1 MKLYWYFRQEEP
13 MDHKTIYAP
22 HHDFYID
29 QSKKTDNY
37 NMDSFH
43 MHKMYE
49 VYYLMEGSRKY
60 FIDDSIYLVNAG
72 SLVLID
78 TDSVHKTASMGD
90 IPHTRIVLNFSL
102 DFLEGFSDEVKDLDL
117 TSIFQTKFVVLPL
130 SFKYKLIIENILNR
144 LVDLGNF
151 EEPKAL
157 IDEDEPSPTS
167 NASQKLLA
175 KLLLSELLINIKDY
189 IDVLKQK
196 EYESH
201 QIVNNKVDKIIKYI
215 CKHYAEDL
223 TLTSIA
229 EAFYIS
235 PFYLSKIFKRS
246 TNLSIVE
253 YINSLRIRHAKELL
267 ETSSTKIA
275 DIAEI
280 VGFSSSSHFSRTFK
294 LLTGLSPQQYKK
306 FYANKK

>member
-1 MKLYWYFRQEEP
+1 MG
-13 MDHKTIYAP
+13 HKTIYAP

-29 QSKKTDNY
+29 QSKKIDNY

-78 TDSVHKTASMGD
+78 ADSVHKTSSMGD
-90 IPHTRIVLNFSL
+90 IPHTRIVLNFSQ
-102 DFLEGFSDEVKDLDL
+102 DFLESFSNEVKDLDL
-117 TSIFQTKFVVLPL
+117 TSIFKTKFVVLPL
-130 SFKYKLIIENILNR
+130 SFKYKLTIENILSR
-144 LVDLGNF
+144 LIDLGCLDVG
-151 EEPKAL
+151 KDQADYL
-157 IDEDEPSPTS
+157 D
-167 NASQKLLA
+167 ASYDQMASKKLMT
-175 KLLLSELLINIKDY
+175 KLLLSELLLQIKEY
-189 IDVLKQK
+189 IHVLEQK

-267 ETSSTKIA
+267 ETSSTKISE
-275 DIAEI
+275 IAEI

-306 FYANKK
+306 FYSNK

>member
-1 MKLYWYFRQEEP
+1 MV
-13 MDHKTIYAP
+13 HKTVYAP
-22 HHDFYID
+22 HQDFYID

-78 TDSVHKTASMGD
+78 ANSVHKTASMGD
-90 IPHTRIVLNFSL
+90 IPHSRIVLNFRL
-102 DFLEGFSDEVKDLDL
+102 DFLEDFSDQVKALDL
-117 TSIFQTKFVVLPL
+117 TSIFKTKFTVLPL
-130 SFKYKLIIENILNR
+130 SFKYKLTVENIFSR
-144 LVDLGNF
+144 LMDLQDS
-151 EEPKAL
+151 EVHKDAYT
-157 IDEDEPSPTS
+157 SMPTS
-167 NASQKLLA
+167 ENDISTQTVLS
-175 KLLLSELLINIKDY
+175 KLLLAELLIHIKEY
-189 IDVLKQK
+189 IHILEQK

-215 CKHYAEDL
+215 CKHYTEDL

-229 EAFYIS
+229 EQFYIS

-253 YINSLRIRHAKELL
+253 YINSLRIRQAKELL

-275 DIAEI
+275 EIAEI

-294 LLTGLSPQQYKK
+294 LVTGLSPQQYKK
-306 FYANKK
+306 FYSCK

>member
-1 MKLYWYFRQEEP
+1 MG
-13 MDHKTIYAP
+13 HKTVYAP
-22 HHDFYID
+22 HQDFYID
-29 QSKKTDNY
+29 QSKKTTNY

-78 TDSVHKTASMGD
+78 ADSVHKTASMGD
-90 IPHTRIVLNFSL
+90 IPHSRIVVNFRL
-102 DFLEGFSDEVKDLDL
+102 DFLEDFSPQIKALDL
-117 TSIFQTKFVVLPL
+117 TSIFKTKFTVLPL
-130 SFKYKLIIENILNR
+130 SFKYKLAIENIFNR
-144 LVDLGNF
+144 LMDLQDSVEHKDTHLGTGEN
-151 EEPKAL
+151 
-157 IDEDEPSPTS
+157 DVS
-167 NASQKLLA
+167 SQTVLS
-175 KLLLSELLINIKDY
+175 KLLLAELLIYIKEY
-189 IDVLKQK
+189 IHVLEQK

-215 CKHYAEDL
+215 CKHYTEDL

-229 EAFYIS
+229 EQFYIS

-253 YINSLRIRHAKELL
+253 YINSLRIRQAKELL

-275 DIAEI
+275 EIAEI

-294 LLTGLSPQQYKK
+294 LVTGLSPQQYKK
-306 FYANKK
+306 LYSCK

>member
-1 MKLYWYFRQEEP
+1 MGY
-13 MDHKTIYAP
+13 KTIYAP
-22 HHDFYID
+22 HQDFYID
-29 QSKKTDNY
+29 QSRKAANY

-60 FIDDSIYLVNAG
+60 FIGDSIYLVNAG

-78 TDSVHKTASMGD
+78 ADSVHKTASMGD
-90 IPHTRIVLNFSL
+90 IPHSRIVVNFSL
-102 DFLEGFSDEVKDLDL
+102 DFLESFSPEIKAMDL
-117 TSIFQTKFVVLPL
+117 TSIFKTKFTILPL
-130 SFKYKLIIENILNR
+130 SFKYKLAIENIFTR
-144 LVDLGNF
+144 LMDLQDGQTHKN
-151 EEPKAL
+151 
-157 IDEDEPSPTS
+157 TS
-167 NASQKLLA
+167 STSEKNHSSHTVLS
-175 KLLLSELLINIKDY
+175 KLLLAELLIYIKEY
-189 IDVLKQK
+189 IEVLEQK

-215 CKHYAEDL
+215 CKHYTEDL

-229 EAFYIS
+229 EQFYIS

-253 YINSLRIRHAKELL
+253 YINSLRIRQAKELL
-267 ETSSTKIA
+267 ETTSTKIA
-275 DIAEI
+275 EIAEI

-294 LLTGLSPQQYKK
+294 LVTGLSPQQYKK
-306 FYANKK
+306 LYSYK

>member
-1 MKLYWYFRQEEP
+1 MG
-13 MDHKTIYAP
+13 HKTVYAP
-22 HHDFYID
+22 HQDFYID

-78 TDSVHKTASMGD
+78 ADSVHKTSSMGD
-90 IPHTRIVLNFSL
+90 IPHSRIVVNFRL
-102 DFLEGFSDEVKDLDL
+102 DFLEDFSDQVKALNL
-117 TSIFQTKFVVLPL
+117 TSIFKTKFTVLPL
-130 SFKYKLIIENILNR
+130 SFKYKLTIENILSR
-144 LVDLGNF
+144 LMDLQDY
-151 EEPKAL
+151 EEHQDANL
-157 IDEDEPSPTS
+157 TTDENGIS
-167 NASQKLLA
+167 SQAVLS
-175 KLLLSELLINIKDY
+175 KLLLSELLIHIKEY
-189 IDVLKQK
+189 INVLEQK

-215 CKHYAEDL
+215 CKHYTEDL

-229 EAFYIS
+229 EQFYIS

-253 YINSLRIRHAKELL
+253 YINSLRIRQAKELL

-275 DIAEI
+275 EIAEI

-294 LLTGLSPQQYKK
+294 LVTGLSPQQYKK
-306 FYANKK
+306 FYSCK

>member
-1 MKLYWYFRQEEP
+1 MER
-13 MDHKTIYAP
+13 KTVYAP
-22 HHDFYID
+22 HHDFYIN
-29 QSKKTDNY
+29 QSKKTDTF
-37 NMDSFH
+37 NMGSFH

-78 TDSVHKTASMGD
+78 ADSVHKTASMGD

-102 DFLEGFSDEVKDLDL
+102 DFLESFSEEVKDLDL
-117 TSIFQTKFVVLPL
+117 TSIFKTKFTILPL
-130 SFKYKLIIENILNR
+130 SFKYKLIIENILSR
-144 LVDLGNF
+144 
-151 EEPKAL
+151 L
-157 IDEDEPSPTS
+157 IDIDSTSSPIQAIPNDDDS
-167 NASQKLLA
+167 NTTPPTASKVLT
-175 KLLLSELLINIKDY
+175 KLLLSELLISIKEY
-189 IDVLKQK
+189 IGVLEQK

-215 CKHYAEDL
+215 CKHFAEDL

-229 EAFYIS
+229 EEFYIS

-253 YINSLRIRHAKELL
+253 YINSLRIRRAKELL
-267 ETSSTKIA
+267 ETTSIKIA
-275 DIAEI
+275 EIAEI

-306 FYANKK
+306 FYNNK

>member
-1 MKLYWYFRQEEP
+1 MGY
-13 MDHKTIYAP
+13 KTVYAP
-22 HHDFYID
+22 HHDFYIN
-29 QSKKTDNY
+29 QAKKTDNY

-78 TDSVHKTASMGD
+78 ADSVHKTASMGD

-102 DFLEGFSDEVKDLDL
+102 DFLQGFSDEVKDLDL
-117 TSIFQTKFVVLPL
+117 TSIFKTKFVVLPL
-130 SFKYKLIIENILNR
+130 SFKYKLIIENILSR
-144 LVDLGNF
+144 LVDLGNI
-151 EEPKAL
+151 ENVQNTSAD
-157 IDEDEPSPTS
+157 DEDEHLTQ
-167 NASQKLLA
+167 NNLASKKLLT
-175 KLLLSELLINIKDY
+175 KLLLAELLINLKDY
-189 IDVLKQK
+189 IGILEQK

-229 EAFYIS
+229 EEFYIS

-267 ETSSTKIA
+267 ETTSAKIA
-275 DIAEI
+275 EIAEI

-306 FYANKK
+306 FYANNRYK

>member
-1 MKLYWYFRQEEP
+1 MG
-13 MDHKTIYAP
+13 HKTIYAP
-22 HHDFYID
+22 HHDFYIN
-29 QSKKTDNY
+29 QSKKIDNY
-37 NMDSFH
+37 NMGSFH

-78 TDSVHKTASMGD
+78 ADSVHKTASMGD
-90 IPHTRIVLNFSL
+90 IPHTRIVINFSL
-102 DFLEGFSDEVKDLDL
+102 DFLESFSDEVKDLDL
-117 TSIFQTKFVVLPL
+117 TSIFKTNFVVLPL
-130 SFKYKLIIENILNR
+130 SFKYKLIIENILSR
-144 LVDLGNF
+144 MLDLATL
-151 EEPKAL
+151 EEMKEKL
-157 IDEDEPSPTS
+157 DEDETS
-167 NASQKLLA
+167 QKNIASQKLMS

-189 IDVLKQK
+189 IGVLKQK
-196 EYESH
+196 EYDSH

-229 EAFYIS
+229 EEFYIS

-267 ETSSTKIA
+267 ENSSTKIA
-275 DIAEI
+275 EIAEI

-306 FYANKK
+306 FYSNNKNK

>member
-1 MKLYWYFRQEEP
+1 MV
-13 MDHKTIYAP
+13 HKTVYAP
-22 HHDFYID
+22 HQDFYID

-60 FIDDSIYLVNAG
+60 FIDNSIYLVNAG

-78 TDSVHKTASMGD
+78 ADSVHKTASMGD
-90 IPHTRIVLNFSL
+90 IPHSRIVVNFSL
-102 DFLEGFSDEVKDLDL
+102 DFLEDFSDQVKALNL
-117 TSIFQTKFVVLPL
+117 TSIFKTKFTVLPL
-130 SFKYKLIIENILNR
+130 SFKYKLTIENIFSR
-144 LVDLGNF
+144 LMDLQDC
-151 EEPKAL
+151 EEHKDVNLAT
-157 IDEDEPSPTS
+157 DETDIS
-167 NASQKLLA
+167 SQTILS
-175 KLLLSELLINIKDY
+175 KLLLAELLIHIKEY
-189 IDVLKQK
+189 ITVLEQK

-215 CKHYAEDL
+215 CKHYTEEL

-229 EAFYIS
+229 EQFYIS

-253 YINSLRIRHAKELL
+253 YINSLRIRQAKELL
-267 ETSSTKIA
+267 ETSSIKIA
-275 DIAEI
+275 EIAEI

-294 LLTGLSPQQYKK
+294 LVTGLSPQQYKK
-306 FYANKK
+306 FYSCK

>member
-1 MKLYWYFRQEEP
+1 MV
-13 MDHKTIYAP
+13 HKTVYAP
-22 HHDFYID
+22 HQDFYID

-60 FIDDSIYLVNAG
+60 FIDNSIYLVNAG

-78 TDSVHKTASMGD
+78 ADSVHKTASMGD
-90 IPHTRIVLNFSL
+90 IPHSRIVVNFSL
-102 DFLEGFSDEVKDLDL
+102 DFLEDFSDQVKALDL
-117 TSIFQTKFVVLPL
+117 TSIFKTKFTVLPL
-130 SFKYKLIIENILNR
+130 SFKYKLTIENIFSR
-144 LVDLGNF
+144 LLDLQDR
-151 EEPKAL
+151 EEHKDINL
-157 IDEDEPSPTS
+157 TS
-167 NASQKLLA
+167 GELGISSQTMLS
-175 KLLLSELLINIKDY
+175 KLLLSELLIHIKEY
-189 IDVLKQK
+189 ITILEQK

-215 CKHYAEDL
+215 CKHYTEDL

-229 EAFYIS
+229 EQFYIS

-253 YINSLRIRHAKELL
+253 YINSLRIRQAKELL
-267 ETSSTKIA
+267 ETSPTKIA
-275 DIAEI
+275 AIAEI

-294 LLTGLSPQQYKK
+294 LVTGLSPQQYKK
-306 FYANKK
+306 FYSCK

>member
-1 MKLYWYFRQEEP
+1 MG
-13 MDHKTIYAP
+13 HKTVYAP
-22 HHDFYID
+22 HQDFYID

-78 TDSVHKTASMGD
+78 ADSVHKTSSMGD
-90 IPHTRIVLNFSL
+90 IPHSRIVVNFRL
-102 DFLEGFSDEVKDLDL
+102 DFLEDFSDQVKALNL
-117 TSIFQTKFVVLPL
+117 TSIFKTKFTVLPL
-130 SFKYKLIIENILNR
+130 SFKYKLTIENILSR
-144 LVDLGNF
+144 LMDLQDY
-151 EEPKAL
+151 EEHQDANL
-157 IDEDEPSPTS
+157 TTNENGIS
-167 NASQKLLA
+167 SQAVLS
-175 KLLLSELLINIKDY
+175 KLLLSELLIHIKEY
-189 IDVLKQK
+189 INVLEQK

-215 CKHYAEDL
+215 CKHYTEDL

-229 EAFYIS
+229 EQFYIS

-253 YINSLRIRHAKELL
+253 YINSLRIRQAKELL

-275 DIAEI
+275 EIAEI

-294 LLTGLSPQQYKK
+294 LVTGLSPQQYKK
-306 FYANKK
+306 FYSCK

>member
-1 MKLYWYFRQEEP
+1 MG
-13 MDHKTIYAP
+13 HKTVYAP
-22 HHDFYID
+22 HQDFYID

-78 TDSVHKTASMGD
+78 ADSVHKTASMGD
-90 IPHTRIVLNFSL
+90 IPHSRIVVNFRL
-102 DFLEGFSDEVKDLDL
+102 DFLEDFSDQVKALNL
-117 TSIFQTKFVVLPL
+117 TSIFKTKFTVLPL
-130 SFKYKLIIENILNR
+130 SFKYKLTIENILSR
-144 LVDLGNF
+144 LMDLQDY
-151 EEPKAL
+151 EEHKDANL
-157 IDEDEPSPTS
+157 MTDENVVS
-167 NASQKLLA
+167 SQTVLS
-175 KLLLSELLINIKDY
+175 KLLLSELLIHIKEY
-189 IDVLKQK
+189 INVLEQK

-215 CKHYAEDL
+215 CKHYTEDL

-229 EAFYIS
+229 EQFYIS

-253 YINSLRIRHAKELL
+253 YINSLRIRQAKELL

-275 DIAEI
+275 EIAEI

-294 LLTGLSPQQYKK
+294 LVTGLSPQQYKK
-306 FYANKK
+306 FYSCK

>member
-1 MKLYWYFRQEEP
+1 MGR
-13 MDHKTIYAP
+13 KTVYAP
-22 HHDFYID
+22 HQDFYID
-29 QSKKTDNY
+29 QSKKTATY

-78 TDSVHKTASMGD
+78 ADSVHKTATMGD
-90 IPHTRIVLNFSL
+90 VPHSRIVLNFSA
-102 DFLEGFSDEVKDLDL
+102 DFLQDFSEQVKMLDL
-117 TSIFQTKFVVLPL
+117 TSIFQTKFTVLPL
-130 SFKYKLIIENILNR
+130 SFKYKLTIENIFSR
-144 LVDLGNF
+144 LMDLQDSEN
-151 EEPKAL
+151 A
-157 IDEDEPSPTS
+157 DRSS
-167 NASQKLLA
+167 NETGISSQSVLS
-175 KLLLSELLINIKDY
+175 KLLLAELLIHIKDY
-189 IDVLKQK
+189 IQVLEQK

-215 CKHYAEDL
+215 CKHYTEDL

-229 EAFYIS
+229 EQFYIS

-275 DIAEI
+275 EIAEM

-294 LLTGLSPQQYKK
+294 LVTGLSPQQYKK
-306 FYANKK
+306 FYSCK

>member
-1 MKLYWYFRQEEP
+1 MERKA
-13 MDHKTIYAP
+13 IYAP
-22 HHDFYID
+22 HHDFYIN
-29 QSKKTDNY
+29 QSKKTDPY
-37 NMDSFH
+37 NMSAFH

-49 VYYLMEGSRKY
+49 IYYLMEGSRKY

-78 TDSVHKTASMGD
+78 IDSVHKTSSMGD
-90 IPHTRIVLNFSL
+90 VPHSRIVLNFSL
-102 DFLEGFSDEVKDLDL
+102 EFLERFSPEVKDLNL
-117 TSIFQTKFVVLPL
+117 TSIFKKKFTVIPL
-130 SFKYKLIIENILNR
+130 SFKYKLIIENILNQM
-144 LVDLGNF
+144 LDLGITYDTTL
-151 EEPKAL
+151 PTIGKSSTP
-157 IDEDEPSPTS
+157 EDFPNSS
-167 NASQKLLA
+167 KILA
-175 KLLLSELLINIKDY
+175 KLLTAELLIRINDY
-189 IDVLKQK
+189 ISLLEKK
-196 EYESH
+196 EYNSH

-215 CKHYAEDL
+215 GMHYAEDL
-223 TLTSIA
+223 TLTFLA
-229 EAFYIS
+229 EQFYIS

-267 ETSSTKIA
+267 ETSSTKIS

-306 FYANKK
+306 FYSQKA

>member
-1 MKLYWYFRQEEP
+1 MEDLMR
-13 MDHKTIYAP
+13 HKTIYAP
-22 HHDFYID
+22 HHDFYIN
-29 QSKKTDNY
+29 QSKKTNNY

-60 FIDDSIYLVNAG
+60 FIDDSIYLINAG
-72 SLVLID
+72 NLILID
-78 TDSVHKTASMGD
+78 ADSVHKTASMGD
-90 IPHTRIVLNFSL
+90 LPHTRIVLNFSL
-102 DFLEGFSDEVKDLDL
+102 DFLEGFSNDVKDLNL
-117 TSIFQTKFVVLPL
+117 TSIFKTKFTVLPL
-130 SFKYKLIIENILNR
+130 SFKYKLIIENILSR
-144 LVDLGNF
+144 LVDLGCSDDTKQP
-151 EEPKAL
+151 EEDTHLEQSTLLHK
-157 IDEDEPSPTS
+157 
-167 NASQKLLA
+167 KLLT

-189 IDVLKQK
+189 IGLLEQK

-201 QIVNNKVDKIIKYI
+201 QIVNNKVDKIIKYLG
-215 CKHYAEDL
+215 KYYAEDL

-229 EAFYIS
+229 EEFYIS

-253 YINSLRIRHAKELL
+253 YINGLRIRHAKELL
-267 ETSSTKIA
+267 ETSPTKISE
-275 DIAEI
+275 IAEI

-306 FYANKK
+306 FYANK

>member
-1 MKLYWYFRQEEP
+1 MG
-13 MDHKTIYAP
+13 HKTIYAP

-29 QSKKTDNY
+29 QSKKIDNY

-78 TDSVHKTASMGD
+78 ADSVHKTSSMGD
-90 IPHTRIVLNFSL
+90 IPHTRIVLNFSQ
-102 DFLEGFSDEVKDLDL
+102 DFLESFSNEVKDLDL
-117 TSIFQTKFVVLPL
+117 TSIFKTKFVVLPL
-130 SFKYKLIIENILNR
+130 SFKYKLTIENILSR
-144 LVDLGNF
+144 LIDLGCLDVG
-151 EEPKAL
+151 KDQADYL
-157 IDEDEPSPTS
+157 DVSYDQM
-167 NASQKLLA
+167 ASKKLMT
-175 KLLLSELLINIKDY
+175 KLLLSELLLQIKEY
-189 IDVLKQK
+189 IHVLEQK

-275 DIAEI
+275 EIAEI

-306 FYANKK
+306 FYSNK

>member
-1 MKLYWYFRQEEP
+1 MG
-13 MDHKTIYAP
+13 HKTVYAP
-22 HHDFYID
+22 HQDFYID

-78 TDSVHKTASMGD
+78 ADSVHKTSSMGD
-90 IPHTRIVLNFSL
+90 IPHSRIVVNFRL
-102 DFLEGFSDEVKDLDL
+102 DFLEDFSDQVKALNL
-117 TSIFQTKFVVLPL
+117 TSIFKTKFTVLPL
-130 SFKYKLIIENILNR
+130 SFKYKLTIENILSR
-144 LVDLGNF
+144 LMDLQDYEKHQDAN
-151 EEPKAL
+151 L
-157 IDEDEPSPTS
+157 TTDENGIS
-167 NASQKLLA
+167 SQAVLS
-175 KLLLSELLINIKDY
+175 KLLLSELLIHIKEY
-189 IDVLKQK
+189 INVLEQK

-215 CKHYAEDL
+215 CKHYTEDL

-229 EAFYIS
+229 EQFYIS

-253 YINSLRIRHAKELL
+253 YINSLRIKQAKELL

-275 DIAEI
+275 EIAEI

-294 LLTGLSPQQYKK
+294 LVTGLSPQQYKK
-306 FYANKK
+306 FYSCK

>member
-1 MKLYWYFRQEEP
+1 MG
-13 MDHKTIYAP
+13 HKTVYAP
-22 HHDFYID
+22 HQDFYID

-78 TDSVHKTASMGD
+78 ADSVHKTASMGD
-90 IPHTRIVLNFSL
+90 IPHSRIVVNFSL
-102 DFLEGFSDEVKDLDL
+102 DFLKDFSDQVNALDL
-117 TSIFQTKFVVLPL
+117 TSIFRTKFTVLPL
-130 SFKYKLIIENILNR
+130 SFKYKLTIENIFSR
-144 LVDLGNF
+144 LMDLQDS
-151 EEPKAL
+151 EQHKDAL
-157 IDEDEPSPTS
+157 ITTGENSIS
-167 NASQKLLA
+167 SQTILS
-175 KLLLSELLINIKDY
+175 KLLLAELLIYIKEY
-189 IDVLKQK
+189 IHVLEQK

-215 CKHYAEDL
+215 CKHYTEDL

-229 EAFYIS
+229 EQFYIS

-253 YINSLRIRHAKELL
+253 YINSLRIRQAKELL

-275 DIAEI
+275 EIAEI

-294 LLTGLSPQQYKK
+294 LVTGLSPQQYKK
-306 FYANKK
+306 LYSCK

>member
-1 MKLYWYFRQEEP
+1 MG
-13 MDHKTIYAP
+13 HKTVYAP
-22 HHDFYID
+22 HQDFYID

-78 TDSVHKTASMGD
+78 ADSVHKTASMGD
-90 IPHTRIVLNFSL
+90 IPHSRIVVNFSL
-102 DFLEGFSDEVKDLDL
+102 DFLKDFSDQVNALDL
-117 TSIFQTKFVVLPL
+117 TSIFRTKFTVLPL
-130 SFKYKLIIENILNR
+130 SFKYKLTIENIFSR
-144 LVDLGNF
+144 LMDLQDSEQN
-151 EEPKAL
+151 KDAL
-157 IDEDEPSPTS
+157 ITTGENSIS
-167 NASQKLLA
+167 SQTILS
-175 KLLLSELLINIKDY
+175 KLLLAELLIYIKEY
-189 IDVLKQK
+189 IHVLEQK

-215 CKHYAEDL
+215 CKHYTEDL

-229 EAFYIS
+229 EQFYIS

-253 YINSLRIRHAKELL
+253 YINSLRIRQAKELL

-275 DIAEI
+275 EIAEI

-294 LLTGLSPQQYKK
+294 LVTGLSPQQYKK
-306 FYANKK
+306 LYSCK

>member
-1 MKLYWYFRQEEP
+1 MG
-13 MDHKTIYAP
+13 HKTIYAP
-22 HHDFYID
+22 HHDFYIN

-37 NMDSFH
+37 NMDAFH

-78 TDSVHKTASMGD
+78 TDSVHRTASMGD
-90 IPHTRIVLNFSL
+90 VPHTRIVVNFSL
-102 DFLEGFSDEVKDLDL
+102 NFLESFSDEVKDLDL
-117 TSIFQTKFVVLPL
+117 TSIFKTNFVVLPL
-130 SFKYKLIIENILNR
+130 SFKYKLIIENILSR
-144 LVDLGNF
+144 MLDLATL
-151 EEPKAL
+151 EEMKEKL
-157 IDEDEPSPTS
+157 DEDETSPK
-167 NASQKLLA
+167 NIASQKLMG
-175 KLLLSELLINIKDY
+175 KLLLTELLINIKDY

-229 EAFYIS
+229 EEFYIS

-267 ETSSTKIA
+267 ENSSTKIA
-275 DIAEI
+275 EIAEI

-306 FYANKK
+306 FYSNNKNK

>member
-1 MKLYWYFRQEEP
+1 MV
-13 MDHKTIYAP
+13 HKTVYAP
-22 HHDFYID
+22 HQDFYID
-29 QSKKTDNY
+29 QSKKTTNY

-78 TDSVHKTASMGD
+78 ADSVHKTASMGD
-90 IPHTRIVLNFSL
+90 IPHTRIVVNFSL
-102 DFLEGFSDEVKDLDL
+102 DFLEDFSEEIKALDL
-117 TSIFQTKFVVLPL
+117 TSIFKTKFTVLPL
-130 SFKYKLIIENILNR
+130 SFKYKLTIENILTR
-144 LVDLGNF
+144 LTDLQDNKISK
-151 EEPKAL
+151 ENETAVCTYSAL
-157 IDEDEPSPTS
+157 S
-167 NASQKLLA
+167 
-175 KLLLSELLINIKDY
+175 KLLLSELLIHIKDY
-189 IDVLKQK
+189 IYILEQK

-215 CKHYAEDL
+215 CKHYTEDL

-229 EAFYIS
+229 EQFYIS

-275 DIAEI
+275 EIAEI

-294 LLTGLSPQQYKK
+294 LVTGLSPQQYKK
-306 FYANKK
+306 FYSCK